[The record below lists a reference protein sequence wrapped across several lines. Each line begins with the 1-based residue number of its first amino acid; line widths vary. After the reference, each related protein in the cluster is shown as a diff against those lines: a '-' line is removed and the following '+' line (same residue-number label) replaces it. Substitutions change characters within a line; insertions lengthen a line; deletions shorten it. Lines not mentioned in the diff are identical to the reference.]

1 MKRFGNLYD
10 KFLNRCNFELAHANA
25 SRHKTGKLC
34 IVNFNKNKDGNIDS
48 VVALLGEDRFSA
60 SQCMRKR
67 IQDGK
72 KERVLS
78 IRPYNPDKIIQHGM
92 INVFSP
98 ILRPSF
104 TRDTYTNLKGR
115 GLHQCVQRLKRDLYR
130 DPEGTKYCLQIDL
143 CQHYP
148 CMSHDVMKRALRRKI
163 KDRKMLELF
172 DKFIDTM
179 DGLSLGDP
187 VSGWIENAVMSY
199 FDHKVKEVYKI
210 RYYYRFQDDMVFL
223 SDDINVLHKLRLALD
238 GDMGYIRQTVKHNW
252 QIYPVDA
259 RGIDFIGYRFFHGY
273 TLIRD
278 SIKHDIFALL
288 KRYEKGNIKKEK
300 FRKSFESRMG
310 WLVWADCYRLRKK
323 ILSELERIEKEMGE
337 KEKSVAV

>member
-1 MKRFGNLYD
+1 MKRFNGIYEKFCTRTNLEQAE
-10 KFLNRCNFELAHANA
+10 KNA
-25 SRHKTGKLC
+25 RKHKESKHYVKTFD
-34 IVNFNKNKDGNIDS
+34 INKDAKLD
-48 VVALLGEDRFSA
+48 ALEALHKSGDFKTSRY
-60 SQCMRKR
+60 RKKV
-67 IQDGK
+67 IQEK
-72 KERVLS
+72 KTRVLGILPYYPDR
-78 IRPYNPDKIIQHGM
+78 IRQHAI
-92 INVFSP
+92 INVMKP
-98 ILRPSF
+98 IWVPSF
-104 TRDTYTNLKGR
+104 TACTYSNLKGH
-115 GLHQCVQRLKRDLYR
+115 GLHQCAMKLQKVLRK
-130 DPEGTKYCLQIDL
+130 DPKGTQYCLQTDL
-143 CQHYP
+143 VQHYP
-148 CMSHDVMKRALRRKI
+148 TMSHDVLKTEIQRKI

-288 KRYEKGNIKKEK
+288 KRYEKGKIKKEK